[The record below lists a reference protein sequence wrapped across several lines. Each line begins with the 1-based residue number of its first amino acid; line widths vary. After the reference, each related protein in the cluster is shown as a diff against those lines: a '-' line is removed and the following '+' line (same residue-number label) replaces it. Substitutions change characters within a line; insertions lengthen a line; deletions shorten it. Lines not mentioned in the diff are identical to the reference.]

1 MLRLSHP
8 EPHDIFFEQYTLCRE
23 MHLFLLEELEC
34 LAVIMKEELQVILIY
49 SQVIPEAEEQIW

>member
-1 MLRLSHP
+1 
-8 EPHDIFFEQYTLCRE
+8 